1 MQILLHCLLPGP
13 ALQEPTEVLPSS
25 CTERWGRRWKRK
37 QWRGHHWGGPLH
49 FRAIQAINPPHT
61 HLFFKPLLS
70 SSNLKIA
77 GLVLAHQMLMTLAES
92 AVMPMQVLNIYLCKL
107 FKCRFFYFIF
117 FLLGQKAFL
126 LCFGLGFNTNI
137 SILHWVEDTSSE
149 NNFLNRLRRN
159 EKLNVRN
166 KHIASSL
173 FFISQQHLQFV
184 SWFPN
189 TERNPVLALN
199 GVDILRPTTGEKQ
212 PAQVDSRHSSD

>member
-1 MQILLHCLLPGP
+1 MFFLAFTFFFLKKKETNTQILLHRLLPGP
-13 ALQEPTEVLPSS
+13 ALLEPTEALPSS

-117 FLLGQKAFL
+117 FYWAR
-126 LCFGLGFNTNI
+126 
-137 SILHWVEDTSSE
+137 
-149 NNFLNRLRRN
+149 RL
-159 EKLNVRN
+159 
-166 KHIASSL
+166 
-173 FFISQQHLQFV
+173 FCC
-184 SWFPN
+184 
-189 TERNPVLALN
+189 VLA
-199 GVDILRPTTGEKQ
+199 GVLIQIFQYCTE
-212 PAQVDSRHSSD
+212 